1 MLKEEVGSSSDWMR
15 HLEITPLFIQRCA
28 VKMSNALALAAI
40 PSSLSLAESALLY
53 FLDFK
58 QEN

>member
-1 MLKEEVGSSSDWMR
+1 
-15 HLEITPLFIQRCA
+15 
-28 VKMSNALALAAI
+28 MSNALALAAI

-53 FLDFK
+53 FLELK